1 MTGVGKITD
10 RIAADAAKEAQ
21 ATLGAA
27 EVECRKLAEE
37 YGNRTIGERDRVAE
51 RAQAEGQR
59 MIERAKSTADM
70 NHRAVLLAAKS
81 ALIDEVYE
89 KARAKILDTDFGK
102 YRELLTALLVSALL
116 ELAQSEEASAAL
128 GDETEPY
135 DRIEVLFNHD
145 DREKYGAAVVTEV
158 RRRNERRIGTA
169 RLEKLCLSENTAAID
184 GGLVIRYGNIETNC
198 SLSVLLAEMRRET
211 EGKVASIL
219 FPEE

>member
-1 MTGVGKITD
+1 MTGVEKITD

-89 KARAKILDTDFGK
+89 KARVKILDTDFGK
-102 YRELLTALLVSALL
+102 YRELLTALLISALL
-116 ELAQSEEASAAL
+116 ELAKSEETSAAL

-135 DRIEVLFNHD
+135 DWIEVLFNHD
-145 DREKYGAAVVTEV
+145 DREKYGAAVVAEV

-169 RLEKLCLSENTAAID
+169 RLEKLCLSEDTAAID

>member
-1 MTGVGKITD
+1 MTGVEKITD

-21 ATLGAA
+21 AILGAA

-37 YGNRTIGERDRVAE
+37 YGNRTISERDCIAE

-59 MIERAKSTADM
+59 MIERAKSTAEM

-81 ALIDEVYE
+81 ALVDEVYE
-89 KARAKILDTDFGK
+89 KAREKIRDTDFGK

-116 ELAQSEEASAAL
+116 ELAKSEEISAAL
-128 GDETEPY
+128 GDEVEPY

-145 DREKYGAAVVTEV
+145 DREKYGIDVVAEV
-158 RRRNERRIGTA
+158 RRRNERRIGA
-169 RLEKLCLSENTAAID
+169 VRLEKLCLSEDTAAID

>member
-1 MTGVGKITD
+1 MTGVEKITD

-89 KARAKILDTDFGK
+89 KARVKILDTDFGK

-116 ELAQSEEASAAL
+116 ELAQSEETSEAL

-145 DREKYGAAVVTEV
+145 DREKYGAAVVAEV

-169 RLEKLCLSENTAAID
+169 RLEKLCLSEDTAAID

>member
-1 MTGVGKITD
+1 MTGVEKITD

-89 KARAKILDTDFGK
+89 KARVKILDTDFGK

-116 ELAQSEEASAAL
+116 ELAQSEETSAAL

-145 DREKYGAAVVTEV
+145 DREKYGAAVVAEV

-169 RLEKLCLSENTAAID
+169 RLEKLCLSEDTTAID

>member
-1 MTGVGKITD
+1 MTGVEKITD

-158 RRRNERRIGTA
+158 RRRNERRIGAA

>member
-1 MTGVGKITD
+1 MTGVEKITD

>member
-1 MTGVGKITD
+1 MTGVEKITD
-10 RIAADAAKEAQ
+10 RIAADAAKEAE
-21 ATLGAA
+21 AILGAA

-37 YGNRTIGERDRVAE
+37 YGNRTIGERDRIAE

-59 MIERAKSTADM
+59 IIERAKSTAEM

-89 KARAKILDTDFGK
+89 KAREEIRDTDFGK

-116 ELAQSEEASAAL
+116 DLAKSEETSAAL
-128 GDETEPY
+128 GDEAEPY

-145 DREKYGAAVVTEV
+145 DREKYGAAVVAEV
-158 RRRNERRIGTA
+158 RRRNERRIGA
-169 RLEKLCLSENTAAID
+169 ERLAKLCLSEDTAAID
-184 GGLVIRYGNIETNC
+184 GGLVIRTGNIETNC

>member
-1 MTGVGKITD
+1 MTGVEKITD

-116 ELAQSEEASAAL
+116 ELAKSEETSAAL

-145 DREKYGAAVVTEV
+145 DREKYGAAVVAEV

-169 RLEKLCLSENTAAID
+169 RLEKLCLSEDTAAID